1 MNAAWLQCAAH
12 DHRYISQW
20 AFLLFQAILSANI
33 PGPACKLNAW
43 VTAFTCQ
50 WLMGPS
56 HITDVE
62 LDDGTSIKSQ
72 GVKIERWGH

>member
-1 MNAAWLQCAAH
+1 M
-12 DHRYISQW
+12 
-20 AFLLFQAILSANI
+20 LLQAILSANI

-56 HITDVE
+56 QVTDVE
-62 LDDGTSIKSQ
+62 LKDGESFKSQ
-72 GVKIERWGH
+72 GVKIER